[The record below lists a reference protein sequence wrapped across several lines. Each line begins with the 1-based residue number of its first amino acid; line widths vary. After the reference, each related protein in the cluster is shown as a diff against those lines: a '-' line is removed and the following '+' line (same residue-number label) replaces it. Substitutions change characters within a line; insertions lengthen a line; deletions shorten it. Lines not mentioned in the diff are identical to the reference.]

1 MRRLRVVLCQVEE
14 DEGGERTTE
23 VARYD
28 LPPVDPLGVAPG
40 TALDVIEEET
50 HQVGQAILRRV
61 VEAQW
66 EVTDAAA
73 VEAHCRLSPP
83 CAPGSGTGALT

>member
-1 MRRLRVVLCQVEE
+1 MSRLRVVRCRVEE

-28 LPPVDPLGVAPG
+28 LPPVDPLGVAAG

-50 HQVGQAILRRV
+50 HQAGQAILRRV
-61 VEAQW
+61 MEAQW
-66 EVTDAAA
+66 EATDAAA
-73 VEAHCRLSPP
+73 VEAHCRPFPP
-83 CAPGSGTGALT
+83 SSLGAGRTR

>member
-1 MRRLRVVLCQVEE
+1 MSRLRVVLCRVEE

-28 LPPVDPLGVAPG
+28 LPPVDPLEVAAG

-50 HQVGQAILRRV
+50 HQAGQAILRRV
-61 VEAQW
+61 MEAQW
-66 EVTDAAA
+66 EATDAAA
-73 VEAHCRLSPP
+73 VEAHCRPSPP
-83 CAPGSGTGALT
+83 SGLGAGRAG